1 MRVLFRELIPLFC
14 QKMIPRNLQIFSR
27 DNDSRLLLEALSR
40 FASESDGYT
49 PLPKQTAQYRQMISA
64 DAFVLQATHSE
75 PLPAIHLAS
84 SDGAGFELT
93 NIIPKNV
100 SSITMEEYNSFV
112 EHFRRSLSSFSRRN
126 SLGLRIKTTS
136 GELTLDSAI
145 TGPKTRKRF
154 EQFLAVYPRSKHAHD
169 VRRLDIFICTASRNA
184 KGTVDVHRLKR
195 YLREVLT
202 WSEEDAE
209 WCADRVRIGLEVLEA
224 SRSF

>member
-1 MRVLFRELIPLFC
+1 
-14 QKMIPRNLQIFSR
+14 MIPRNLHISSR
-27 DNDSRLLLEALSR
+27 NNDSRILVEALLR
-40 FASESDGYT
+40 FARESDGYT
-49 PLPKQTAQYRQMISA
+49 PLPKQTAQYRKLITT
-64 DAFVLQATHSE
+64 DAFVLQAIHSE

-84 SDGAGFELT
+84 SDGAGLELT

-112 EHFRRSLSSFSRRN
+112 EHFRKSLTSFSRRN

-145 TGPKTRKRF
+145 SGPKTRKRF
-154 EQFLAVYPRSKHAHD
+154 EQFLAVHPTSKHAHD
-169 VRRLDIFICTASRNA
+169 VRRLDIFICTAARNA
-184 KGTVDVHRLKR
+184 KGTVDVNRLKR

-202 WSEEDAE
+202 WCEDDAE
-209 WCADRVRIGLEVLEA
+209 WCANRVSTGLEVLEA